1 MSTPDQKA
9 AIKLRPRYYE
19 GFRVYINRS
28 LPPNTY
34 RVSGPR
40 SIECSADF
48 VAQLSAL
55 LLPEKVAE

>member
-1 MSTPDQKA
+1 MSDKPA
-9 AIKLRPRYYE
+9 AVVRTRPRHYD

-28 LPPNTY
+28 LPPGTY

-48 VAQLSAL
+48 QAQLSAL
-55 LLPEKVAE
+55 LLPEKVTA